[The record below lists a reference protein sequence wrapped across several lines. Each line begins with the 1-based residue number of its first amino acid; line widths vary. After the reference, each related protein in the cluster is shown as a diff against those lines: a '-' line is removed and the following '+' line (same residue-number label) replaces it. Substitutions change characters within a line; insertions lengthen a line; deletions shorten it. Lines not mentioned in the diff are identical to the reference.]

1 MLRPAQTIAEKMIK
15 VDHAGE
21 NGAVNIYRA
30 QTLVARFRAPSL
42 VKRLKHF
49 QSHEEEHRRIFSTY
63 LSDKG
68 IRRCVSYHLNGI
80 GGFTL
85 GFLTA
90 IIGPSAIAAT
100 TYAVESVVLEH
111 LNHQMKFL
119 QEIDPAAYNAVSA
132 IYRDEKEHHDEAKQR
147 LQDGNPTLTAI
158 MVSIIKAC
166 TEAVIRFG
174 MR

>member
-1 MLRPAQTIAEKMIK
+1 MIK

-30 QTLVARFRAPSL
+30 QTLVARLRAPSL

-49 QSHEEEHRRIFSTY
+49 QSHEEEHRRIFAKY

-80 GGFTL
+80 GGYAL
-85 GFLTA
+85 GFITA

-111 LNHQMKFL
+111 LNHQMEYL
-119 QEIDPAAYNAVSA
+119 QVENPDAYNAVSS
-132 IYRDEKEHHDEAKQR
+132 IYLDEKEHHDEAKQR
-147 LQDGNPTLTAI
+147 LQDGNRALTRI
-158 MVSIIKAC
+158 MVSIIKTC